1 MRVPV
6 AAQPLRPALAA
17 AGGAVL
23 LTASAILVLDAASA
37 PSFLVPGGVRAFP
50 HWLAGPF
57 TGLGERTTWTG
68 FGWLLV
74 TLFGAWLA
82 VLAGVRSLSPRVVI
96 GAIVAAHVLFL
107 LAPPLLSAD
116 IFGYVGFGSPTRR
129 CITSTRT
136 SSGPA
141 RCRATRF
148 ARTCDGAT
156 RDPPT
161 ARSSPCCPRCSSRS
175 GIAGAVWSF
184 KAIAFAASLATV
196 AMVWR
201 IAERRGID
209 PRFPAALVGLNPI
222 VLAFEV
228 GGGHNDALV
237 VAITVAGIALMER
250 RRAAAGGGAFVIG
263 AALKITPALLLPYAF
278 LGHPS
283 QRRSVV
289 AGAVAGLCAAGAV
302 AFAVLGPHTT
312 GFLSTLP
319 GAHGG
324 VAAHSVPN
332 ELSRWLTGTALSP
345 AGRTV
350 ANVLT
355 ALAIAAT
362 LWRAWRGADW
372 ITCAGWATLAL
383 LLGTVW
389 LLPWYVTWLTPL
401 AALGTSRRLRIATV
415 VLIAYVCATRITFLL
430 A

>member
-1 MRVPV
+1 VF
-6 AAQPLRPALAA
+6 
-17 AGGAVL
+17 
-23 LTASAILVLDAASA
+23 DAASA

-74 TLFGAWLA
+74 TIFGAWLA

-96 GAIVAAHVLFL
+96 AAIVVAHVLFL

-116 IFGYVGFGSPTRR
+116 IFGYVGFGRLSALHHLDPYAFGTGAVPSDP
-129 CITSTRT
+129 IRT
-136 SSGPA
+136 YL
-141 RCRATRF
+141 RW
-148 ARTCDGAT
+148 
-156 RDPPT
+156 RD
-161 ARSSPCCPRCSSRS
+161 ARSAYGPLFTVLSELLVPL
-175 GIAGAVWSF
+175 GIAGAVWAF
-184 KAIAFAASLATV
+184 KVIAFASSMATV

-209 PRFPAALVGLNPI
+209 PRFAAALVGLNPI

-237 VAITVAGIALMER
+237 VAITVAGIAAIES
-250 RRAAAGGGAFVIG
+250 RRAAAGGGAFVVA
-263 AALKITPALLLPYAF
+263 AALKVTPALMLPYAY
-278 LGHPS
+278 LGRPS
-283 QRRSVV
+283 ERRGVV
-289 AGAVAGLCAAGAV
+289 AGAFAGLCAAGAI
-302 AFAVLGPHTT
+302 AFAELGSHAT

-324 VAAHSVPN
+324 VALHSVPN
-332 ELSRWLTGTALSP
+332 ELALWLTGSGLTHT
-345 AGRTV
+345 GRT
-350 ANVLT
+350 T
-355 ALAIAAT
+355 ATVFTVIAIAIT

-401 AALGTSRRLRIATV
+401 AALSTSRPLRIATIT
-415 VLIAYVCATRITFLL
+415 LIAYICATRIPFLL